1 MSLIYRSLKEIRGAK
16 APPKPGGKTVLP
28 RRDVVRVA
36 LHTVIGVV
44 VCSIVAVLVWLALG
58 SQVDDLAPPPQAA
71 RAVPPAA
78 PAPVPSPAA
87 PVPSAEAAPQAGA
100 VPASAPAQ
108 PLPQAVEDLAR
119 AITAGMPAVPPADLP
134 RPPKDPDKAQA
145 EFFQAQARRN
155 QRVLELERRLSV
167 NWRWEDLS
175 AFRQDLNAL
184 RQILGPGSELAA
196 KWEGIEALAEKNF
209 GLAETLFSRN
219 LAKNPTDVSGRM
231 NLLMALIGQ
240 EKKPEARQEYA
251 RLERMAPLDPRLK
264 GLQAALVRMD
274 GAGNATDRPDAGTAA
289 KNGTI
294 PGAQAPPAADSGA
307 GPGLGPV
314 DGTK

>member
-16 APPKPGGKTVLP
+16 APPKPGGKAVVA

-44 VCSIVAVLVWLALG
+44 VCAIVAVLVWLALG
-58 SQVDDLAPPPQAA
+58 TQVDDLAPPPQAA
-71 RAVPPAA
+71 RAVTPAA
-78 PAPVPSPAA
+78 PSPAA
-87 PVPSAEAAPQAGA
+87 SASAPAPQAEA
-100 VPASAPAQ
+100 VPSSPAAPPQPAQ

-196 KWEGIEALAEKNF
+196 KWEGVEALAEKNF
-209 GLAETLFSRN
+209 GLAETLFTRN
-219 LAKNPTDVSGRM
+219 QAKNPTDVSVRM

-240 EKKPEARQEYA
+240 GKGPEARQVFA

-264 GLQAALVRMD
+264 GLAAALGRMD
-274 GAGNATDRPDAGTAA
+274 AGRNATDQSEAS
-289 KNGTI
+289 
-294 PGAQAPPAADSGA
+294 AQATIEPKSGPEAQPGVDSGG
-307 GPGLGPV
+307 GPGVGPV
-314 DGTK
+314 DSKK